1 MASTLTDPL
10 IGRLIDSRYLV
21 RARIARGG
29 MATVY
34 LANDRR
40 LDRDVAI
47 KVMHPHLTEGTDVAA
62 RFRREARAAARL
74 AHPGV
79 VGVFDQGTDGEVSYL
94 AMEYVDGQ
102 NLRGELARQGAFSLG
117 DALTTIATILDALG
131 SAHRAG
137 LVHRDIKPENV
148 LVSADGTL
156 KVADFGLARAV
167 TEATAASTGNLLGT
181 VAYLS
186 PEIITSGA
194 ADARAD
200 VYAVGIMLYEL
211 LCAAPPYEGESAI
224 QVAYQHVHEDLPSI
238 REVEPWVPAEV
249 ADLIARLCARDPQ
262 ARPVDGIAAQ
272 EEVLAVASRLTEE
285 QLSGRSEIAGSADSG
300 DEDHTIAL
308 TGSGTTALPIGAVSG
323 VTQALP
329 NRLNP
334 ARKRRRRRRWA
345 LVVLVLLLLA
355 AAGGGSW
362 WYFAEGPGAY
372 TAVPDVTGQTEGQAV
387 ADLSRSRLHHTIE
400 REHSD
405 DVPLGQVIRT
415 DPETGSDVRYDSS
428 VELIVS
434 QGVLVIEVPDL
445 EGLTEEGI
453 RAELAEA
460 GWDGSTLTVATEWSQ
475 EIEQGEFIS
484 STPAS
489 GERITHSDPISVVVS
504 AGPRPVTV
512 RNVVGQAQEEAVAQL
527 EEQNLAVEVAE
538 ELVFSD
544 SIAEGSVAAQDPA
557 EGAEAHEGDTV
568 TLTISKG
575 PELFEVPSVTF
586 KSYED
591 AKELLESEGFKV
603 ERKDWFG
610 GALGTV
616 RFQDPGPGDKHPKGT
631 TVTLTVI

>member
-1 MASTLTDPL
+1 VASTLTDPL

-355 AAGGGSW
+355 AAGGGAW

-538 ELVFSD
+538 EQVFSD

>member
-79 VGVFDQGTDGEVSYL
+79 VGVFDQGTDGDVSYL
-94 AMEYVDGQ
+94 AMEYVDGH
-102 NLRGELARQGAFSLG
+102 NLRGELGRRGAFSVG
-117 DALTTIATILDALG
+117 EALTTIATILDALG

-148 LVSADGTL
+148 LVSADGSL

-224 QVAYQHVHEDLPSI
+224 HVAYQHVHEDLPSI
-238 REVEPWVPAEV
+238 REAEPWVPKEV
-249 ADLIARLCARDPQ
+249 EDLIARLCARNPEE
-262 ARPVDGIAAQ
+262 RPVDGIAAR
-272 EEVLAVASRLTEE
+272 EEVLGVATSLSEE
-285 QLSGRSEIAGSADSG
+285 QLSSRSDIAGSEGSPGA
-300 DEDHTIAL
+300 DHTIAL
-308 TGSGTTALPIGAVSG
+308 SGSGTTALPIGAVSG

-345 LVVLVLLLLA
+345 LVALILFLLLA
-355 AAGGGSW
+355 AGGGAW

-372 TAVPDVTGQTEGQAV
+372 TAVPDVTGKTEGQAV

-434 QGVLVIEVPDL
+434 QGVLIIEVPDL
-445 EGLTEEGI
+445 EGLTEEEI
-453 RAELAEA
+453 RAALADA

-475 EIEQGEFIS
+475 EVEQGEFIS
-484 STPAS
+484 ATPAA

-512 RNVVGQAQEEAVAQL
+512 RNVVGQAKDEAVTQL
-527 EEQNLAVEVAE
+527 EEQNLAVEIAE
-538 ELVFSD
+538 EQVFSD

-557 EGAEAHEGDTV
+557 EGTEAHEGNTV
-568 TLTISKG
+568 MLTISKG
-575 PELFEVPSVTF
+575 PKLFEVPSVTF

-591 AKELLESEGFKV
+591 AKEILESSGFKV

-631 TVTLTVI
+631 VVTLTVI